1 MQGHA
6 LPRRVRANP
15 LGPRQRDPPERAATR
30 RDGAL
35 RERVQD
41 ALMRVV
47 REENGLREGNEAQR
61 VQRTA

>member
-6 LPRRVRANP
+6 LPRRVRSNP
-15 LGPRQRDPPERAATR
+15 LGLCQRDSPERAATR
-30 RDGAL
+30 CHGPL

-47 REENGLREGNEAQR
+47 CEGNEAQR
-61 VQRTA
+61 VQRIA

>member
-47 REENGLREGNEAQR
+47 CEGNEAQR
-61 VQRTA
+61 VQRIA